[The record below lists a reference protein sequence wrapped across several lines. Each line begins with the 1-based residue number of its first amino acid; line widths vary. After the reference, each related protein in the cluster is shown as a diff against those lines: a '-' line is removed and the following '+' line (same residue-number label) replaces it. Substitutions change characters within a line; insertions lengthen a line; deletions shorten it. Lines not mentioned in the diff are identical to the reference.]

1 MDFLVKKFV
10 KNYEQVQDSE
20 VRTAYGMLASVVG
33 ILCNVFL
40 FAVKIL
46 IGLIMGSIAVTADAF
61 NNLSDAASSVISFV
75 GVKMASKPAD
85 DEHPFGHGRM
95 EYIAAFIVAFLVIQ
109 VGFSL
114 FQTSIGKLRNPED
127 IAFDLLP
134 FLILVLSI
142 GIKLWVE
149 YYNRRLAKRIDS
161 KVKKATAAASLR
173 DVIPTSAPAASILI
187 SHFAGVNVDGIAGLL
202 VSVLVMW
209 SGVSIFRDT
218 LEPLVGEAVDPELYQ
233 QITDLVESYD
243 GILGTHDLIVHNYG
257 PGKSMASIH
266 AEVPR
271 NVDIEDSHEIIDR
284 AEREVARK
292 LGILLVIHM
301 DPLAVEDEAVNR
313 VRKEVK
319 ETLWLID
326 ENLSFH
332 DFRMVR
338 GKKQINLIF
347 DMVVPHS
354 YSEEQRKKLT
364 DKVALAMQHKDPRYQ
379 CVITVDQSF
388 LAVSNDEKK

>member
-1 MDFLVKKFV
+1 
-10 KNYEQVQDSE
+10 
-20 VRTAYGMLASVVG
+20 
-33 ILCNVFL
+33 
-40 FAVKIL
+40 
-46 IGLIMGSIAVTADAF
+46 
-61 NNLSDAASSVISFV
+61 
-75 GVKMASKPAD
+75 MASKPAD

-142 GIKLWVE
+142 GIKLWMAS
-149 YYNRRLAKRIDS
+149 YNRRLGKRIDS
-161 KVKKATAAASLR
+161 KVMKATAADSLG
-173 DVIPTSAPAASILI
+173 DVITTSATAASILI

-271 NVDIEDSHEIIDR
+271 NVDIEDSHEIIDL

>member
-142 GIKLWVE
+142 GIKLWMAS
-149 YYNRRLAKRIDS
+149 YNRRLGKRIYS
-161 KVKKATAAASLR
+161 KVMKATAADSLG
-173 DVIPTSAPAASILI
+173 DVITTSATAASILI

-332 DFRMVR
+332 DFRMVG

>member
-1 MDFLVKKFV
+1 
-10 KNYEQVQDSE
+10 
-20 VRTAYGMLASVVG
+20 
-33 ILCNVFL
+33 
-40 FAVKIL
+40 
-46 IGLIMGSIAVTADAF
+46 
-61 NNLSDAASSVISFV
+61 
-75 GVKMASKPAD
+75 
-85 DEHPFGHGRM
+85 
-95 EYIAAFIVAFLVIQ
+95 
-109 VGFSL
+109 
-114 FQTSIGKLRNPED
+114 
-127 IAFDLLP
+127 
-134 FLILVLSI
+134 
-142 GIKLWVE
+142 
-149 YYNRRLAKRIDS
+149 
-161 KVKKATAAASLR
+161 
-173 DVIPTSAPAASILI
+173 
-187 SHFAGVNVDGIAGLL
+187 
-202 VSVLVMW
+202 MW